1 MMVAEYSG
9 DLPTKKN
16 HTVTDTDKRKNQR
29 GFSLVE
35 LLVVIVILGVLST
48 IVAVNV
54 LPAGDKAR
62 RQAAKTQVDALDA
75 ALRQYQLDMGSFPTT
90 DEGLTALVEAPTNHR
105 RLDRYREGGY
115 LAKPTLPEDPWGNPY
130 HYQFPGE
137 FGVFDVYSLGR
148 DGKPGGNGLDA
159 DVGNWE

>member
-1 MMVAEYSG
+1 MVVEHSSK
-9 DLPTKKN
+9 LPKQNIRTEKDEGRRKK
-16 HTVTDTDKRKNQR
+16 QR

-75 ALRQYQLDMGSFPTT
+75 ALRQYQLDMGTFPTT
-90 DEGLTALVEAPTNHR
+90 DEGLSVLVEAPANHR

-115 LAKPTLPEDPWGNPY
+115 LAKPTLPEDPWGNSY